1 MSDPVISV
9 RGLAAG
15 YAGVAVVRDLDL
27 TVAAGEIVAML
38 GPNGAG
44 KTTTL
49 MTIAGALQPIAGE
62 IDVLGERA
70 VGRPSHVLA
79 RRGLSLLPQD
89 RGLFPQLT
97 VAENLRLRHRRGS
110 KVGADA
116 VVEWFPALRR
126 LLSRRA
132 GLLSGGEQ
140 QMLAL
145 AGQVVSGP
153 RVVLIDE
160 LSMGLAPVIVDAI
173 LPIVRRISGEL
184 GVGVLLVE
192 QHVAAA
198 LDVADRAVVLVHG
211 RVVVD
216 REAGA
221 LQEDRS
227 LLEAAYLS

>member
-1 MSDPVISV
+1 MTDPVISV
-9 RGLAAG
+9 RGLVAG
-15 YAGVAVVRDLDL
+15 YAGVAVVRGLDL
-27 TVAAGEIVAML
+27 TVGAGEVVALL

-49 MTIAGALQPIAGE
+49 MTIAGAVPAIAGE
-62 IDVLGERA
+62 IDVLGEPA

-97 VAENLRLRHRRGS
+97 VGDNLRLRHRRGS
-110 KVGADA
+110 KVAIA
-116 VVEWFPALRR
+116 SVLELFPALRG
-126 LLSRRA
+126 LLTRRA

-145 AGQVVSGP
+145 AGQIVSGP

-160 LSMGLAPVIVDAI
+160 LSMGLAPVVVDAI
-173 LPIVRRISGEL
+173 LPIVRRITDEL
-184 GVGVLLVE
+184 GIGVLLVE

-198 LDVADRAVVLVHG
+198 LEIADRAVVLVRG
-211 RVVVD
+211 RVVLD
-216 REAGA
+216 GDAGQ
-221 LQEDRS
+221 LGDDRS
-227 LLEAAYLS
+227 LLESAYLS